1 MPQFKTSLDFFHL
14 LESKAC
20 NGPIASHLT
29 VLTSNY
35 LPMAV
40 KAWALMDVFP
50 GHEVGQQRK

>member
-35 LPMAV
+35 LPMA
-40 KAWALMDVFP
+40 WALMDVFP